1 MLLFPT
7 GITSSAMGLKIC
19 AIAKGVKKYKSM
31 IKKKKKKQEKIVLS
45 AKFKLIRFNRFKY

>member
-31 IKKKKKKQEKIVLS
+31 IKEKKKKQEKIVLS
-45 AKFKLIRFNRFKY
+45 AKFKFIRFNRFKY

>member
-45 AKFKLIRFNRFKY
+45 AKFELIRFNRFKY

>member
-19 AIAKGVKKYKSM
+19 AIAKEVKKYKSM
-31 IKKKKKKQEKIVLS
+31 IKKKKNKQEKIVLS